1 MSLTPNAVEVLAKQ
15 GKADDDFKPVLQA
28 VDVRGVGQGDKM
40 RCRVVLSDGKNF
52 IQSVLSNQL
61 QRSSEVTNNLTNN
74 SILRLLEFVTNEVSG
89 TMVVIVIRF
98 EILYNPGM
106 KYGIPVAIGCVGNE
120 LGMNRAE
127 CSRTPASSRKGR
139 DSTTEN
145 ECSGG
150 ETQSIAGMQSGGG
163 AEGGRT
169 YVTPTPRKLANSRGV
184 NRYSNEQK

>member
-1 MSLTPNAVEVLAKQ
+1 
-15 GKADDDFKPVLQA
+15 
-28 VDVRGVGQGDKM
+28 M

-52 IQSVLSNQL
+52 IQNVLSNQL

-120 LGMNRAE
+120 LGMNRA
-127 CSRTPASSRKGR
+127 
-139 DSTTEN
+139 
-145 ECSGG
+145 
-150 ETQSIAGMQSGGG
+150 
-163 AEGGRT
+163 
-169 YVTPTPRKLANSRGV
+169 
-184 NRYSNEQK
+184 